1 MKSRIFRA
9 TVSVAIFMV
18 ISCIAVIM
26 GVLYAYFDKQY
37 TNELSQEAVYIA
49 RGVEMQ
55 GMDYLEGLNAKTHR
69 ITWIDS
75 DGTVLYDSVADP
87 AQMDNHSDRVEFKE
101 AIESSVGRSI
111 RYSNTLSEKTIYYA
125 LRLTDGSVIRV
136 AATQYSIWIIL
147 VGMTRPILV
156 VLFAAFIVSA
166 IITYHVS
173 KRIVKPLNEIDLEH
187 PENAVS
193 YNEITPLLKRIA
205 HQNREISK
213 NMGELKRQREEF
225 STITENM
232 SEGFLVVDNLAKILS
247 HNQSALN
254 LLGIKGNVENKNVLE
269 LNRSESFCKAIDLAL
284 NGKHNEQ
291 MMKLDDKTYHLLAN
305 PVYQE
310 SNVIGAVII
319 ILDVSEKEERESFRR
334 EFTANVSHELK
345 TPLTTISG
353 TAEIMKN
360 GLIKPED
367 IPHFATNIYNE
378 AQRLITLVGDILRLS
393 KMDENNFS
401 SEKVEVDLKSIAQ
414 RASQA
419 VLEEAKKRNIS
430 VNLFTESCV
439 ISGIPSILEEIAF
452 NLCDNAV
459 KYNVDGGRVDIS
471 LTKDGDKAIFSVSDT
486 GIGISYDEQERV
498 FERFYRV
505 DKSHSKEIGG
515 TGLGL
520 SIVKHGAAI
529 HDAKIDMH
537 STLGKG
543 TTVTITFKC
552 VKKGK
557 L

>member
-55 GMDYLEGLNAKTHR
+55 GMDYLEGINSKTQR

-75 DGTVLYDSVADP
+75 DGTVLYDNVADP

-156 VLFAAFIVSA
+156 VLFAAFIISA

-193 YNEITPLLKRIA
+193 YDEITPLLKRIA

-291 MMKLDDKTYHLLAN
+291 VMKLDDKTYHLLAN

-393 KMDENNFS
+393 KMDENSFS
-401 SEKVEVDLKSIAQ
+401 SEKVDVDLQAIAK

-430 VNLFTESCV
+430 VNLSTESCV

-459 KYNVDGGRVDIS
+459 KYNVEGGSVDIS
-471 LTKDGDKAIFSVSDT
+471 LVKNGDNAVFSVSDT

-537 STLGKG
+537 SALGKG
-543 TTVTITFKC
+543 TIVAITFKC
-552 VKKGK
+552 V
-557 L
+557 

>member
-37 TNELSQEAVYIA
+37 TDELSQEAVYIA
-49 RGVEMQ
+49 RGVEID
-55 GMDYLEGLNAKTHR
+55 GMDYLEGINKQSHR
-69 ITWIDS
+69 ITWIGS
-75 DGTVLYDSVADP
+75 DGTVLYDNVADP
-87 AQMDNHSDRVEFKE
+87 AQMDNHSDRIEFKE
-101 AIESSVGRSI
+101 AVESSVGRSI

-136 AATQYSIWIIL
+136 AATQYSIWMIL
-147 VGMTRPILV
+147 VGMTQPILV
-156 VLFAAFIVSA
+156 VLFAAFIISA
-166 IITYHVS
+166 VITYYVS
-173 KRIVKPLNEIDLEH
+173 KMIVKPLNEIDLEH

-193 YNEITPLLKRIA
+193 YDEITPLLKRIA

-213 NMGELKRQREEF
+213 SMGELKRQREEF

-254 LLGIKGNVENKNVLE
+254 LLGIKDNVENKNVLE
-269 LNRSESFCKAIDLAL
+269 LNRSENFCKAIDLAL

-291 MMKLDDKTYHLLAN
+291 MMKLEEKTYHLLAN

-310 SNVIGAVII
+310 NKVIGAVII

-367 IPHFATNIYNE
+367 IPHFAENIYKE

-393 KMDENNFS
+393 KMDENSFS
-401 SEKVEVDLKSIAQ
+401 SEKVDVDLQPIAK

-419 VLEEAKKRNIS
+419 VLQEAEKRRIS
-430 VNLFTESCV
+430 VNLSTESCV
-439 ISGIPSILEEIAF
+439 VSGIPSILEEIAF

-459 KYNVDGGRVDIS
+459 KYNVEGGRVDIT
-471 LTKDGDKAIFSVSDT
+471 LTKEKDKAVFSVSDT
-486 GIGISYDEQERV
+486 GIGISHDEQERV

-529 HDAKIDMH
+529 HDAKIDMR
-537 STLGKG
+537 SALGKG

-552 VKKGK
+552 AEKSKI
-557 L
+557 

>member
-55 GMDYLEGLNAKTHR
+55 GMDYLEGLNSKTHR

-87 AQMDNHSDRVEFKE
+87 AQMDNHSDRIEFKE

-156 VLFAAFIVSA
+156 VLFAAFIISA

-193 YNEITPLLKRIA
+193 YDEITPLLKRIA

-393 KMDENNFS
+393 KMDENSFS
-401 SEKVEVDLKSIAQ
+401 SEKVDVDLQAIAK

-430 VNLFTESCV
+430 VNLSTESCV

-459 KYNVDGGRVDIS
+459 KYNVDGGSVDIS
-471 LTKDGDKAIFSVSDT
+471 LVKDGDNAVFSVSDT

-537 STLGKG
+537 SALGKG

-552 VKKGK
+552 V
-557 L
+557 

>member
-37 TNELSQEAVYIA
+37 TNELSQEAGYIA

-55 GMDYLEGLNAKTHR
+55 GMDYLEGLNNKSHR
-69 ITWIDS
+69 ITWIDT
-75 DGTVLYDSVADP
+75 DGTVLYDNAADP

-101 AIESSVGRSI
+101 AVESSVGRSV

-125 LRLTDGSVIRV
+125 LRLADGSVIRV
-136 AATQYSIWIIL
+136 SATQHSIWIIL
-147 VGMTRPILV
+147 LGMTRPMLV
-156 VLFAAFIVSA
+156 VLFAAFIISA
-166 IITYHVS
+166 VITYNVS

-193 YNEITPLLKRIA
+193 YDEITPLLKRIA

-213 NMGELKRQREEF
+213 NMRELKRQREEF

-254 LLGIKGNVENKNVLE
+254 LLGIKNNVENKNVLE
-269 LNRSESFCKAIDLAL
+269 FNRSESFCKAIDLAL

-291 MMKLDDKTYHLLAN
+291 IMKMEEKTYHLLAN
-305 PVYQE
+305 PVHQD
-310 SNVIGAVII
+310 SKVIGAVII

-367 IPHFATNIYNE
+367 IPHFAENIYKE

-393 KMDENNFS
+393 KMDENSFT
-401 SEKVEVDLKSIAQ
+401 SEKVNVNLQETAK
-414 RASQA
+414 RAAQA
-419 VLEEAKKRNIS
+419 VLQEAKNRNIS
-430 VNLFTESCV
+430 VNLLTESCTV
-439 ISGIPSILEEIAF
+439 SGIPSILEEIAF

-459 KYNVDGGRVDIS
+459 KYNKEGGRVDIT
-471 LTKDGDKAIFSVSDT
+471 LVKKGGNAVFSVTDT
-486 GIGISYDEQERV
+486 GIGIPYDEQERV

-529 HDAKIDMH
+529 HDAKISMQ

-543 TTVTITFKC
+543 TTVTIVFKC
-552 VKKGK
+552 VD
-557 L
+557 

>member
-55 GMDYLEGLNAKTHR
+55 GMDYLEGLNSKTHR

-101 AIESSVGRSI
+101 AVESSVGRSI

-156 VLFAAFIVSA
+156 VLFAAFIISA

-193 YNEITPLLKRIA
+193 YDEITPLLKRIA

-291 MMKLDDKTYHLLAN
+291 MMKLDDKSYHLLAN

-401 SEKVEVDLKSIAQ
+401 SEKVEVDLRSIAQ